1 MHAFSWILLDLQSIL
16 AKFEGVRGFS
26 QDRYRGCVY
35 TMRFFR
41 NMFAKIFR
49 IGKCVI
55 VNRAFFAF
63 SEPADEIEEERVFAS
78 KCFCAVSTANLLAT
92 SSRDF
97 ARLW

>member
-1 MHAFSWILLDLQSIL
+1 MRAFSWIWLDLQSIL
-16 AKFEGVRGFS
+16 ANDEGVFFS
-26 QDRYRGCVY
+26 LDLYRGCWY
-35 TMRFFR
+35 TRRFFR

-49 IGKCVI
+49 IGKCFV
-55 VNRAFFAF
+55 VNRGFFAF